1 MPYSNKATK
10 KVKTGK
16 FGRAAT
22 SASNIKLKQD
32 LKDKSDK
39 AKLDAAAKLK
49 KEHDNKK
56 IMGVKRKT
64 AKKVVTVVKAV
75 GAIAKILKKITPKKK
90 KNISGG
96 SGGGGPFGF

>member
-49 KEHDNKK
+49 KEHGNKK

-75 GAIAKILKKITPKKK
+75 GAIAKVLKKLKPKKK
-90 KNISGG
+90 KQSNPFG
-96 SGGGGPFGF
+96 SGGPFGF

>member
-1 MPYSNKATK
+1 MKDNKR
-10 KVKTGK
+10 TGK
-16 FGRAAT
+16 YGRAAT

-39 AKLDAAAKLK
+39 DKLAAAAKLK
-49 KEHDNKK
+49 KEHGNKK

-75 GAIAKILKKITPKKK
+75 GAIAKVLKKIKPKKK
-90 KNISGG
+90 KNMGG
-96 SGGGGPFGF
+96 SFGGGGPFGF

>member
-1 MPYSNKATK
+1 MKDNKKAA
-10 KVKTGK
+10 K

-22 SASNIKLKQD
+22 NIKLKQD

-39 AKLDAAAKLK
+39 DKLAAAAKLK
-49 KEHDNKK
+49 KEHGNKK

-75 GAIAKILKKITPKKK
+75 GAIAKVLKKLKPKKK
-90 KNISGG
+90 KQSNPFG
-96 SGGGGPFGF
+96 SGGPFGF